1 MLNNPIWRL
10 HMLSTQYRLRLEEIC
25 RKIILEEA
33 VGLED
38 MIWAEKLAKA
48 NRSAGT
54 MLRQARRKAE
64 NPEMQDG
71 DMDDFLNQLDIGGL
85 GNERFGRRGF
95 DSVDDIIDFFTEGR
109 DKPDDWRQRD

>member
-1 MLNNPIWRL
+1 
-10 HMLSTQYRLRLEEIC
+10 MLSTQYRLRLEGIC
-25 RKIILEEA
+25 RKIVLGEA
-33 VGLED
+33 VGLEE

-48 NRSAGT
+48 NRTAGT

-64 NPEMQDG
+64 NPDMQDG

-85 GNERFGRRGF
+85 GNERFGLRRF
-95 DSVDDIIDFFTEGR
+95 ESVDDIVDFFSEGR